1 MRLQYTNVNGYKR
14 AVVSVEFLSDDGRWL
29 PIDMAFDTGSDIT
42 VLPYSFAI
50 KLKFVNIQLPIL
62 AKEVVGSVPALYTAV
77 KARLDG
83 KEFTLPILTSAF
95 VNEPL
100 LGITG
105 FIDNFIVKL
114 YPNSFEVISV

>member
-29 PIDMAFDTGSDIT
+29 PVDMVVDTAADIS
-42 VLPYSFAI
+42 VLPYSFAMQ
-50 KLKFVNIQLPIL
+50 LRFVDIQMPIL
-62 AKEVVGSVPALYTAV
+62 AREVVGSVPALYTSV
-77 KARLDG
+77 RARLDG
-83 KEFTLPILTSAF
+83 REFTLPIITSAF
-95 VNEPL
+95 IDEPL
-100 LGITG
+100 LGMTG